1 MYAVFEFRLSRRNT
15 AEVNIGVFRRSCRA
29 AQRRSLKDRRSA
41 RFPGEATGDDQ
52 RRRPPAGSSRT
63 ARREAFIVISRANS
77 SNISAFGPERRVLIF
92 SLGWLSVFV
101 YERPLYF
108 FLYLI
113 LSDLL
118 RTSFFAILVFSLS
131 MFVSL
136 SLVSLLFS
144 LPEDSV
150 HPWPSRRTS
159 LVALLLFSYPC
170 LRRHPS
176 PPPHTLPQEFSSSLV
191 LQLASGPSKLY
202 HLPVSPSAHLAI
214 SLRLNRPFSI
224 SHFLY
229 CATYARLYS
238 FDSTGL
244 TFLYFFACLS
254 FYFSQLYGLYKM
266 GYFEL

>member
-1 MYAVFEFRLSRRNT
+1 MTPNSKRFWRRRKMYAVFEFRLSRRNT

-41 RFPGEATGDDQ
+41 RFPGEATGDDDQ

-118 RTSFFAILVFSLS
+118 RTPFFAILVFSLS

-170 LRRHPS
+170 LRHHPS
-176 PPPHTLPQEFSSSLV
+176 PPPHSSAGILFFSRPPACLGAFQTLPSSRVSLRSSCNLSSS
-191 LQLASGPSKLY
+191 K
-202 HLPVSPSAHLAI
+202 
-214 SLRLNRPFSI
+214 
-224 SHFLY
+224 
-229 CATYARLYS
+229 
-238 FDSTGL
+238 
-244 TFLYFFACLS
+244 
-254 FYFSQLYGLYKM
+254 
-266 GYFEL
+266 

>member
-29 AQRRSLKDRRSA
+29 AQRRSLKDHRSA
-41 RFPGEATGDDQ
+41 HFPGETTGDNQ
-52 RRRPPAGSSRT
+52 RRRRPPTGSSRT

-77 SNISAFGPERRVLIF
+77 SNISEFGPERRVLIF
-92 SLGWLSVFV
+92 SLGWLLVFV

-113 LSDLL
+113 LPDLL

-170 LRRHPS
+170 LRHHPS
-176 PPPHTLPQEFSSSLV
+176 PTLFRRNSLLLSSSSSPRGLPNFTIFPCLPPLI
-191 LQLASGPSKLY
+191 LQ
-202 HLPVSPSAHLAI
+202 
-214 SLRLNRPFSI
+214 SLFV
-224 SHFLY
+224 
-229 CATYARLYS
+229 
-238 FDSTGL
+238 
-244 TFLYFFACLS
+244 
-254 FYFSQLYGLYKM
+254 
-266 GYFEL
+266 